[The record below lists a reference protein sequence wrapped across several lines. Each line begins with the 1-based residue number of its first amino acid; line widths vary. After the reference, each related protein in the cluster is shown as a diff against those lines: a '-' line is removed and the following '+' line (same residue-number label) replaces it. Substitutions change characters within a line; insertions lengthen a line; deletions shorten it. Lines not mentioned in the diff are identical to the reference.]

1 MSGMSSTPTPNSS
14 EPRTPVSTT
23 WPAVRMTKRSPSPMS
38 KMISAATRESAQP
51 KKTASGR
58 WPWARL
64 CRRAA
69 SWLGWECLPSTNR
82 ALPAAS
88 SAQACAGVEARRT
101 TPPASAAPSG
111 AVTGPAGW

>member
-51 KKTASGR
+51 KKIASGR
-58 WPWARL
+58 CPRARL
-64 CRRAA
+64 WRRAA
-69 SWLGWECLPSTNR
+69 SWLGCECVPLTNR

-88 SAQACAGVEARRT
+88 CAHACAGVDARGT
-101 TPPASAAPSG
+101 VTSGPSPCGALTAPASC
-111 AVTGPAGW
+111 